1 MEVRLCNYIHFF
13 TFLTE
18 FSTLV
23 NKFSNS
29 NIFSGNKMKENE
41 NFVKKI
47 FKEMLK
53 EKLHKMFCGF

>member
-18 FSTLV
+18 FSTSV

-29 NIFSGNKMKENE
+29 NIFTQNKMKENE